1 LECGVSVAPFLFSGP
16 PEISNAAFSCN
27 LAFLIEIGAFVVR
40 KTDLSGNLV
49 QFAWWALATIVFT
62 LVVAIRIRLLG
73 IPLERDEGEYAYAGQ
88 LILQGI
94 PPYKLAYNMKFPGT
108 YAGYALIMSSF
119 GQTIHGIHLGLLLI
133 NIATIALIFLVGRQL
148 INTVAGITAAA
159 SYAVLSVS
167 PSVLGLAAHATNF
180 VVLPVLGGILLLLK
194 EQQLTVPAWS
204 RSKQLVRLFAS
215 GLLFGIG
222 ALMKQPGLL
231 IIPFGPIYIVWNDLN
246 RRLSLNRMLLR
257 ILVFVAGAAVP
268 LGITSLILW
277 CAGVF
282 DTFWFWT
289 IYYARQYGSL
299 VPLSQAPRIFLRNAN
314 EVVMTGWPIW
324 MLAGIGALTGFW
336 HQRMRTS
343 IVFLVGFFFF
353 SALAVGP
360 GLYFRTHYFILVL
373 PAVSLLAGAA
383 IGIFT
388 EILQARLILLRFV
401 PLLLFA
407 AALSVPILL
416 DKKIFFDVSPNQACG
431 LIYPE
436 NPFLESVRIG
446 TYLREHSELGDTIAV
461 LGSEPEIYF
470 YSHRHSAT
478 GYIYT
483 YGLMES
489 QKYAHQMQEE
499 MIREIEGA
507 RPKYLISVAM
517 GYSWLRRPD
526 SEPTIFTWANEYM
539 AQNYTAAGFVNIK
552 PTETDYFFG
561 DVPQTVETLKD
572 YILIYR
578 RNL

>member
-1 LECGVSVAPFLFSGP
+1 
-16 PEISNAAFSCN
+16 
-27 LAFLIEIGAFVVR
+27 VVR
-40 KTDLSGNLV
+40 KTDISGNLV
-49 QFAWWALATIVFT
+49 QFAWWALATIVFA
-62 LVVAIRIRLLG
+62 LVIAIRIRLLG

-108 YAGYALIMSSF
+108 YAAYALIMSIF
-119 GQTIHGIHLGLLLI
+119 GQTIVAIHLGLLLI
-133 NIATIALIFLVGRQL
+133 NVATIALIFFVGRRL
-148 INTVAGITAAA
+148 INTVAGLTAAA

-180 VVLPVLGGILLLLK
+180 VVLFVLGGILLLLK
-194 EQQLTVPAWS
+194 EQAVTALEPSQPKRLL
-204 RSKQLVRLFAS
+204 QLFAS

-222 ALMKQPGLL
+222 ALMKQPGVLF
-231 IIPFGPIYIVWNDLN
+231 IPFGAIYIVWNDLN
-246 RRLSLNRMLLR
+246 GRLFLNRMFLR
-257 ILVFVAGAAVP
+257 ILIFLAGAAVP
-268 LGITSLILW
+268 LGLTSLILW
-277 CAGVF
+277 RAGVL

-289 IYYARQYGSL
+289 VNYARQYGSL
-299 VPLSQAPRIFLRNAN
+299 VPLSQAPQIFSRSAN
-314 EVVMTGWPIW
+314 EVVLTAWPIW
-324 MLAGIGALTGFW
+324 TLAGIGALTVWDHRIRGSIFFLIGF
-336 HQRMRTS
+336 
-343 IVFLVGFFFF
+343 LFF
-353 SALAVGP
+353 SALAVCP
-360 GLYFRTHYFILVL
+360 GFFFRTHYFILVL

-383 IGIFT
+383 ISKLT
-388 EILQARLILLRFV
+388 EILEGRLILLRLV

-407 AALSVPILL
+407 FAVSVPIMF
-416 DKKIFFDVSPNQACG
+416 DKKIFFEVSPNQACG
-431 LIYPE
+431 LIYPD

-446 TYLREHSELGDTIAV
+446 TYVREHTEPGDTIVV

-483 YGLMES
+483 YGLMEP
-489 QKYAHQMQEE
+489 QKYAHHMQEE
-499 MIREIEGA
+499 MIREIEDA
-507 RPKYLISVAM
+507 RPKYLISVAI

-526 SEPTIFTWANEYM
+526 SEPAIFTWANEYM

-561 DVPQTVETLKD
+561 NVPQTVETLND

>member
-1 LECGVSVAPFLFSGP
+1 M
-16 PEISNAAFSCN
+16 
-27 LAFLIEIGAFVVR
+27 VR
-40 KTDLSGNLV
+40 KTDISGNLV
-49 QFAWWALATIVFT
+49 QFAWWALATIVFA
-62 LVVAIRIRLLG
+62 LVIAIRIRLLG

-108 YAGYALIMSSF
+108 YAAYALIMSIF
-119 GQTIHGIHLGLLLI
+119 GQTIVAIHLGLLLI
-133 NIATIALIFLVGRQL
+133 NVATIALIFFVGRRL
-148 INTVAGITAAA
+148 INTVAGLTAAA

-180 VVLPVLGGILLLLK
+180 VVLFVLGGILLLLK
-194 EQQLTVPAWS
+194 EQAVTALEPSQPKRLL
-204 RSKQLVRLFAS
+204 QLFAS

-222 ALMKQPGLL
+222 ALMKQPGVLF
-231 IIPFGPIYIVWNDLN
+231 IPFGAIYIVWNDLN
-246 RRLSLNRMLLR
+246 GRLFLNRMFLR
-257 ILVFVAGAAVP
+257 ILIFLAGAAVP
-268 LGITSLILW
+268 LGVTSLILW
-277 CAGVF
+277 RAGVL

-289 IYYARQYGSL
+289 VNYARQYGSL
-299 VPLSQAPRIFLRNAN
+299 VPLSQAPQIFSRSAN
-314 EVVMTGWPIW
+314 EVVLTAWPIW
-324 MLAGIGALTGFW
+324 TLAGIGALTVWDHRIRASIFFLIGF
-336 HQRMRTS
+336 
-343 IVFLVGFFFF
+343 LFF
-353 SALAVGP
+353 SALAVCP
-360 GLYFRTHYFILVL
+360 GFFFRTHYFILVL

-383 IGIFT
+383 ISKLT
-388 EILQARLILLRFV
+388 EILEGRLILLRLV

-407 AALSVPILL
+407 FAVSVPIMF
-416 DKKIFFDVSPNQACG
+416 DKKIFFEVSPNQACG
-431 LIYPE
+431 LIYPD

-446 TYLREHSELGDTIAV
+446 TYVREHTEPGDTIVV

-483 YGLMES
+483 YGLMEP
-489 QKYAHQMQEE
+489 QKYAHHMQEE
-499 MIREIEGA
+499 MIREIEDA

-526 SEPTIFTWANEYM
+526 SEPAIFTWANEYM

-561 DVPQTVETLKD
+561 NVPQTVETLKD

>member
-1 LECGVSVAPFLFSGP
+1 
-16 PEISNAAFSCN
+16 
-27 LAFLIEIGAFVVR
+27 VVR
-40 KTDLSGNLV
+40 KTDISGNLV

-108 YAGYALIMSSF
+108 YAAYALIMSIF
-119 GQTIHGIHLGLLLI
+119 GQTIHGIHLGLLLV
-133 NIATIALIFLVGRQL
+133 NLATIALIFLVGSRL

-194 EQQLTVPAWS
+194 EKRVTARESSQQ
-204 RSKQLVRLFAS
+204 KELVRLFTS

-231 IIPFGPIYIVWNDLN
+231 FIPFGAIYITWNDLN

-257 ILVFVAGAAVP
+257 ILIFVAGAVVP
-268 LGITSLILW
+268 FGVTSLILW
-277 CAGVF
+277 RAGVL
-282 DTFWFWT
+282 DKFWFWT
-289 IYYARQYGSL
+289 IDYARQYGSL
-299 VPLSQAPRIFLRNAN
+299 VPLSQAPQIFLRSAN
-314 EVVMTGWPIW
+314 EVVLTGWPIW
-324 MLAGIGALTGFW
+324 ILAGIGALTALW
-336 HQRMRTS
+336 DQRMRAS
-343 IVFLVGFFFF
+343 ILFLVGLFLF
-353 SALAVGP
+353 SALAVCP
-360 GLYFRTHYFILVL
+360 GFFFRTHYFILVL

-383 IGIFT
+383 ISEFT
-388 EILQARLILLRFV
+388 KGLGGRPILIRFV
-401 PLLLFA
+401 PLVLFA
-407 AALSVPILL
+407 VALSVPILL
-416 DKKIFFDVSPNQACG
+416 DKKIFFDVSPNQACE

-446 TYLREHSELGDTIAV
+446 TYLREHTEPGDTIAV
-461 LGSEPEIYF
+461 MGSEPEIYF

-483 YGLMES
+483 YGLMEP

-517 GYSWLRRPD
+517 EYSWLRRPD
-526 SEPTIFTWANEYM
+526 SEPVIFTWANEYM
-539 AQNYTAAGFVNIK
+539 TQNYTAAGFVNIK

-561 DVPQTVETLKD
+561 NVPQTVETLKD

-578 RNL
+578 RTL

>member
-1 LECGVSVAPFLFSGP
+1 M
-16 PEISNAAFSCN
+16 
-27 LAFLIEIGAFVVR
+27 
-40 KTDLSGNLV
+40 

-108 YAGYALIMSSF
+108 YAAYALIMSIF
-119 GQTIHGIHLGLLLI
+119 GQTIHAIHLGLLLV
-133 NIATIALIFLVGRQL
+133 NVATIALIFLVGRRL
-148 INTVAGITAAA
+148 INTMAGITAAA

-194 EQQLTVPAWS
+194 EQRVTAS
-204 RSKQLVRLFAS
+204 ERSQPKQLVRLFAS

-231 IIPFGPIYIVWNDLN
+231 FIPFGAIYIVWNDLN

-257 ILVFVAGAAVP
+257 ILIFVTGAAVP
-268 LGITSLILW
+268 LGVTSLILW
-277 CAGVF
+277 YAGVF
-282 DTFWFWT
+282 DKFWFWT
-289 IYYARQYGSL
+289 INYAWQYGSL
-299 VPLSQAPRIFLRNAN
+299 VPLSQASRIFFRSAN
-314 EVVMTGWPIW
+314 EVVLTGWPVWI
-324 MLAGIGALTGFW
+324 LAGIGALTGLW
-336 HQRMRTS
+336 DQRTRAS
-343 IVFLVGFFFF
+343 ILFLIGFLFF
-353 SALAVGP
+353 SALAVCP
-360 GLYFRTHYFILVL
+360 GFYFRTHYFILVL

-383 IGIFT
+383 MSKLT
-388 EILQARLILLRFV
+388 EILEGRLILIRFV

-407 AALSVPILL
+407 VALSVPILV
-416 DKKIFFDVSPNQACG
+416 DKKIFFEVSPNQACG
-431 LIYPE
+431 LIYPD

-446 TYLREHSELGDTIAV
+446 AYMREHTEPGDTIAV

-489 QKYAHQMQEE
+489 QKYAQQMQQE
-499 MIREIEGA
+499 MIREIEAA

-526 SEPTIFTWANEYM
+526 SDGGHLYLGKRVHGPKLYGSRFREHYA
-539 AQNYTAAGFVNIK
+539 
-552 PTETDYFFG
+552 D
-561 DVPQTVETLKD
+561 
-572 YILIYR
+572 
-578 RNL
+578 